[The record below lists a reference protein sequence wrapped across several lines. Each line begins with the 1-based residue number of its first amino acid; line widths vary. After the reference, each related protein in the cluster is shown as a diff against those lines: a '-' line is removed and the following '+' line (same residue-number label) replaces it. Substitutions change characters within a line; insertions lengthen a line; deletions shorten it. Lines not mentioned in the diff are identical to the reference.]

1 MTDKAQAALE
11 LCRTKALA
19 YIGTVD
25 PDGQPQVTPGVG
37 RRARGEAGVQHRAR
51 PCEGAQPR
59 AGSEGHAGDRR
70 PRQPPAIRRGA
81 GRATLTED
89 GADQFIDDLA
99 KKYLGVDSY
108 PYRTPDERR
117 VTVLVEPD
125 KYLGLPG

>member
-11 LCRTKALA
+11 LCRTKTLA

-25 PDGQPQVTPGVG
+25 PDGQPQVTPVWVDVREGKPAFNTALG
-37 RRARGEAGVQHRAR
+37 RAKARNL
-51 PCEGAQPR
+51 AQDPR
-59 AGSEGHAGDRR
+59 VTL
-70 PRQPPAIRRGA
+70 AIADPDNPQRYVEVR

>member
-1 MTDKAQAALE
+1 VWVDVREGKPAFNTALGRAKA
-11 LCRTKALA
+11 RNLA
-19 YIGTVD
+19 QDPRVTLAIAD
-25 PDGQPQVTPGVG
+25 PDNPQRYVEV
-37 RRARGEAGVQHRAR
+37 R
-51 PCEGAQPR
+51 
-59 AGSEGHAGDRR
+59 
-70 PRQPPAIRRGA
+70 

>member
-25 PDGQPQVTPGVG
+25 PDGQPQVTPVWVDVRDGKPAFNTALG
-37 RRARGEAGVQHRAR
+37 RAKARNL
-51 PCEGAQPR
+51 AQDPR
-59 AGSEGHAGDRR
+59 VTL
-70 PRQPPAIRRGA
+70 AIADPDNPQRYVEVR